1 MRNGDRVVQMV
12 PAAGYYAAYQHDDE
26 ITYNPVAVWIV
37 IEPSGDN
44 WDGSPCSYAKTSWS
58 SYTGTSEN
66 AADDT
71 TTAPRP
77 SDVMNRDG
85 PGGKG
90 ASLQSRLS
98 AYSRRPRA
106 HVVDQVALQFGPV
119 GHLVGEVPAVR
130 PQDRVAAAAPRLH
143 SQRRAD
149 QRRPGHQVCLPTF

>member
-1 MRNGDRVVQMV
+1 MTTRSPTTRSRYGSSSRINKAVNGWTASIRVATTGMDHRAAMR
-12 PAAGYYAAYQHDDE
+12 
-26 ITYNPVAVWIV
+26 
-37 IEPSGDN
+37 
-44 WDGSPCSYAKTSWS
+44 KTSWS

-119 GHLVGEVPAVR
+119 GHLVGEVPLSVR
-130 PQDRVAAAAPRLH
+130 KIAKRR
-143 SQRRAD
+143 QRRGCVVSGGAQ
-149 QRRPGHQVCLPTF
+149 QRRPGHQ